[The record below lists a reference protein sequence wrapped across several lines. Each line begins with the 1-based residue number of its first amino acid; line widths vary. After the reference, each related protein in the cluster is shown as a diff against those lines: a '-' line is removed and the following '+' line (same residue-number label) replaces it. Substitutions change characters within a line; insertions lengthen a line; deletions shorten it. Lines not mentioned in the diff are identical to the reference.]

1 MGSRQSGHYPYVKD
15 VQGMSIWEFTMF
27 HGHLR
32 RLKVTCLGSLWD
44 GTVLSGLLVSPAH
57 SLMPSGLLC
66 FSQLLQIKNMMTVMT
81 NHIFLNRTYQRR
93 VW

>member
-44 GTVLSGLLVSPAH
+44 GTVLSGLFEDARQSISIETNQSEQTQV
-57 SLMPSGLLC
+57 GY
-66 FSQLLQIKNMMTVMT
+66 LQVCIVFFIN
-81 NHIFLNRTYQRR
+81 IFP
-93 VW
+93 V